1 MAKIEKAPD
10 FVSKEV
16 ARLTKMKVS
25 KSAVSQQV
33 VVSVAGVAVF
43 VVDG

>member
-25 KSAVSQQV
+25 KSALSQQV
-33 VVSVAGVAVF
+33 SSK
-43 VVDG
+43 

>member
-33 VVSVAGVAVF
+33 SSK
-43 VVDG
+43 